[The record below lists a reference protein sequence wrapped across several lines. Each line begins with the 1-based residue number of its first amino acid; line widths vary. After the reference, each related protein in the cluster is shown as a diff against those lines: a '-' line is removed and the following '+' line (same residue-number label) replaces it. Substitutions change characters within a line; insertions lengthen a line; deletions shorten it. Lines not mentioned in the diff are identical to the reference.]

1 MCRAVW
7 LSESTGAT
15 PSMAPVPARD
25 STDSRERDTSS
36 PVTVAVICW
45 EPMLEMLSVMPV
57 VALWVMETRITTA
70 MTPMMMPSMV
80 RKERILWLKIERR
93 ESLAIFRIIRP
104 SPLWKGSRRGRR
116 PCAGPRWPLGCRG

>member
-1 MCRAVW
+1 MPGGLALREHRGHA
-7 LSESTGAT
+7 LNGA
-15 PSMAPVPARD
+15 SARQGFH
-25 STDSRERDTSS
+25 RFPGEGHVL

-80 RKERILWLKIERR
+80 RKERIC
-93 ESLAIFRIIRP
+93 
-104 SPLWKGSRRGRR
+104 G
-116 PCAGPRWPLGCRG
+116 